1 MKYERTYYTIKCIT
15 ILYQHTIFLVHV
27 GKGRASGIDGRYPGR
42 FVERQMEHIR

>member
-1 MKYERTYYTIKCIT
+1 MKYERTYYTIKY

-42 FVERQMEHIR
+42 SIERQMEYIR